1 MIQIKIIYSFDYS
14 NYIDSNLLTETAKLN
29 VEREQKIKNLEEV
42 LKNYNDK
49 LGELLEES
57 IKSLENE
64 NLSKIQEVEN
74 NDNILIKK

>member
-29 VEREQKIKNLEEV
+29 GEHEQEIKNREEV
-42 LKNYNDK
+42 LKNDNDK

-64 NLSKIQEVEN
+64 NLSKIQEAEN